1 MPHESVTEVAEVA
14 ELTRVAEAGTGAWTA
29 GTAGTTLTAGT
40 AGATGTTKTTGTT
53 GTTRT
58 TRTSDDDGFTEF
70 AVAAWPRL
78 VRTAQLLTGDFHE
91 AEDLVQTTLAK
102 VYARWR
108 RVPRG
113 EIDLYVRRALI
124 NNNLSRVRRKRV
136 VHLLTPVLPE
146 SLRHTSAGHAEAVE
160 QRTALLAALADLTV
174 RQRAVM
180 VLRYW
185 EDLTELEIASVLNCS
200 IGTVKTHARR
210 GLAALRAHPG
220 LVTVPAPTLPAP
232 TGARR

>member
-1 MPHESVTEVAEVA
+1 MTGVTE
-14 ELTRVAEAGTGAWTA
+14 
-29 GTAGTTLTAGT
+29 
-40 AGATGTTKTTGTT
+40 
-53 GTTRT
+53 TRT
-58 TRTSDDDGFTEF
+58 TAASEDDGFTEF

-91 AEDLVQTTLAK
+91 AEDLVQTTLTK

-220 LVTVPAPTLPAP
+220 LVTVPAAPLPAP